1 MLPEDEGTIGWELR
15 PVDATRAKLVSLT
28 VNGVPLDD
36 DDLAWDMVR

>member
-1 MLPEDEGTIGWELR
+1 MLPEDGGTIGWELR
-15 PVDATRAKLVSLT
+15 PVDATHAKLVSLT